1 MTDAANSDK
10 MDVDF
15 SAAENGRK
23 STMMDA
29 GLQAATTTTS
39 TSASDAEGNAR
50 VLLEKGRTSSFGQTF
65 PSFLPTPA
73 RQSPELPAQTASEP
87 QNGLV
92 IDEDSGQEADHGKD
106 TDSSGL
112 EVRSASSSEEEDDF
126 LRSPNKLAGHVN
138 AFTHA
143 TKTPLR
149 VAHTVSST
157 SPTKT
162 TRQIIPFDPSWESF
176 PDFHIL
182 NYAPMRHPNP
192 PPVVRSRRDM
202 RSDERI
208 REFQRSEAQQK
219 LREREGQAWEWS
231 WKMQAD
237 KVMSTDRKG
246 KGKEVENSNYQSVAF
261 FPFAHH
267 AGMDFMDGVFAV
279 CGDDKVCTYR
289 SVCPDNS
296 SHIDLPTLLL
306 GSRVQV
312 QVCRVPPTS
321 TSSAS
326 SESLVSAFAP
336 CGDNCPSGESFHTLA
351 WSVDITTRPYTPV
364 LAVAGKKGVVE
375 VYLLGR
381 RSDGRWI
388 LHHER
393 TITGHGGDILHLSF
407 HPNRPHLLASCSI
420 DYTIRLVDV
429 SLPWGSNAAMVQ
441 RVREDAKKALP
452 SGALLRRRRVEGEL
466 LAIANRDG
474 HRRGV
479 LCCDF
484 HPNLPLMASCGMDGH
499 IKLWHLPPSLLSA
512 TPSFPSS
519 PLQPIYKHPAP
530 PPAAPLSQAP
540 SLAAPIFS
548 SHAVHPGQWPTSVR
562 FVDPTSVLIL
572 STAPVSHPDARFSP
586 RKSVKF
592 WTPFKLDLSVSQ
604 SFTERDTKKTTAKQR
619 TSRAF
624 RVAKEVVLESQD
636 CIGDRV
642 GWFAPSRSRA
652 LGIEV
657 GGADEPFLVVPST
670 TSAHEGYEGLYFY
683 RPFASTSS
691 TATKAPT
698 SSRRRQSFT
707 SQAPAVSGSLTPLA
721 SGGDSSSSLNLNSNV
736 QAKLS
741 TSLHYLSLSNAHSGP
756 RLAPRKHRLAQVTSL
771 FPPDRDRHLHDFHP
785 RLLPSFIAPV
795 PLNPRAR
802 YETEEERLEAME
814 REDPERMARRAG
826 HLRGVAVEPGK
837 GRCVVAVGEVGVVV
851 WRARSSRESER
862 KKG

>member
-1 MTDAANSDK
+1 MTDAADSDK

-15 SAAENGRK
+15 SAAEHGGK

-39 TSASDAEGNAR
+39 TSASDVEGNAR
-50 VLLEKGRTSSFGQTF
+50 ILLEKGR
-65 PSFLPTPA
+65 
-73 RQSPELPAQTASEP
+73 
-87 QNGLV
+87 
-92 IDEDSGQEADHGKD
+92 QEADHGKD

-126 LRSPNKLAGHVN
+126 SRSPNKLAGHVN

-143 TKTPLR
+143 TRTPLR

-162 TRQIIPFDPSWESF
+162 TRQIIPFDPSKCEPDDPSWESF
-176 PDFHIL
+176 PGFHIL
-182 NYAPMRHPNP
+182 NYAPMRHPNS

-219 LREREGQAWEWS
+219 LREPEGQAWEWS

-237 KVMSTDRKG
+237 KGISTDRKG
-246 KGKEVENSNYQSVAF
+246 KGKEDENSNHQSVAF

-279 CGDDKVCTYR
+279 CGDDKVE
-289 SVCPDNS
+289 
-296 SHIDLPTLLL
+296 
-306 GSRVQV
+306 
-312 QVCRVPPTS
+312 VCRVSPTS

-336 CGDNCPSGESFHTLA
+336 CGDNCPSGESFHTLG

-375 VYLLGR
+375 VYLLGK
-381 RSDGRWI
+381 RSEGRWI

-393 TITGHGGDILHLSF
+393 TITGHGGDILHISF

-420 DYTIRLVDV
+420 DYTIRLVNV

-452 SGALLRRRRVEGEL
+452 PGALLRRRRVEGEL

-479 LCCDF
+479 LCFDF

-530 PPAAPLSQAP
+530 PPAASLSQAP

-562 FVDPTSVLIL
+562 FVDPTSALIL

-592 WTPFKLDLSVSQ
+592 WTPFELDLSVSQ
-604 SFTERDTKKTTAKQR
+604 SFSERDTKKTSAKQR
-619 TSRAF
+619 TSSAF

-642 GWFAPSRSRA
+642 GWFAPSRPR
-652 LGIEV
+652 GIEV

-698 SSRRRQSFT
+698 SARRRQSFT
-707 SQAPAVSGSLTPLA
+707 WQAPAVSGSLTPLA

-741 TSLHYLSLSNAHSGP
+741 TSLHSLSLSNAHSGP
-756 RLAPRKHRLAQVTSL
+756 RLTPRKHRLAQVTSL

-795 PLNPRAR
+795 PLNSQAR